1 MKRYLPSLTT
11 LTFII
16 LVLVVYFYKSIF
28 ITINAGEAG
37 VLYKRFS
44 GGTVTDIVYKEGFHV
59 IFPWDVMAIYNTR
72 VQQKSY
78 SLFVLTTEG
87 LQIELVVSI
96 RYFPERAA
104 VAVLHQKVGPEYLEK
119 IVIPEIDDTLRQ
131 TAGKMT
137 LDEIYMSKGSV
148 YKILTKAIFKIEK
161 NYITIQDVLVRQVI
175 LPKTVAEAIESKV
188 EQKQLSEAY
197 QYRLEREK
205 KEADR
210 KIIEAEGIYQYN
222 AKVTKSLTQDILKW
236 KGIQATQELAAS
248 NNAKI
253 VVIGNGGSQL
263 PIILGGETGK

>member
-1 MKRYLPSLTT
+1 
-11 LTFII
+11 
-16 LVLVVYFYKSIF
+16 
-28 ITINAGEAG
+28 
-37 VLYKRFS
+37 
-44 GGTVTDIVYKEGFHV
+44 
-59 IFPWDVMAIYNTR
+59 
-72 VQQKSY
+72 
-78 SLFVLTTEG
+78 
-87 LQIELVVSI
+87 
-96 RYFPERAA
+96 
-104 VAVLHQKVGPEYLEK
+104 
-119 IVIPEIDDTLRQ
+119 
-131 TAGKMT
+131 
-137 LDEIYMSKGSV
+137 
-148 YKILTKAIFKIEK
+148 LTKAIFKIEK